1 MKIKNPIV
9 RGFYPDPSVCAAN
22 GKYYMACSSFEYFP
36 GVPIF
41 ESEDLVNWKQIGHCL
56 TRPSQVELAGVRSSG
71 GVFAPTIRYHEGT
84 FYMVTNNNSYNKNF
98 YVKTNDIYGEWS
110 DPFIVDQEG
119 IDPSL
124 FFENGKVYFT
134 SNGSDAE
141 GRGCILQCEID
152 VETGERLTESR
163 PIWHGSGGRYLE
175 SPHLYKFGDWY
186 YIMVA
191 EGGTEYG
198 HMVTYAKGKTPYG
211 PFEGYPSN
219 PVLTN
224 RNLGGNQSQ
233 IQGIGHGDL
242 IQDAKGRTFMVTL
255 GFRQQ
260 GMWMPFHQLGREVF
274 LSPIF
279 WQEDGWFTAGDNGTV
294 QDVMEMDID
303 AAEQQEGIYDVTFQ
317 LLGEDSPRWCH
328 LREYEPENYR
338 FLKKADLED
347 TYGKKDRD
355 ANNTGA
361 DAIVGVRLR
370 GNAHTLE
377 ETECPTFLGVR
388 QSEFYTQL
396 SVEVSGA
403 ADEAGVTYYLCE
415 DHHYDLVLRNDEAGD
430 VVAGDTMAGDT
441 VAGDIV
447 AGGSMRKVALHLCCG
462 DLKMDVKTIAI
473 PKEQTSVLLEITSTP
488 EEYYFYAT
496 IAGEKIYMGKARSK
510 YLTSEVAGGFTG
522 VVMGMYAINHWNE
535 EKWAQFTNLNWV
547 QNHEK

>member
-22 GKYYMACSSFEYFP
+22 GKYYMVCSSFEYFP
-36 GVPIF
+36 GVPLF

-56 TRPSQVELAGVRSSG
+56 TRPSQVELSGVRSSG

-98 YVKTNDIYGEWS
+98 YIKTEDIYGEWS
-110 DPFIVDQEG
+110 DPFVVDQEG

-124 FFENGKVYFT
+124 YFEDGKVYFT

-152 VETGERLTESR
+152 IETGERLTESR

-175 SPHLYKFGDWY
+175 SPHLYKFGEWY

-211 PFEGYPSN
+211 PFESYPFN

-224 RNLGGNQSQ
+224 RNLGGNQNS

-242 IQDAKGRTFMVTL
+242 ISDDKGRTFMVTL

-274 LSPIF
+274 LAPVY
-279 WQEDGWFTAGDNGTV
+279 WQEDGWFTAGINGTV
-294 QDVMEMDID
+294 EEEMEMDID
-303 AAEQQEGIYDVTFQ
+303 AAPQQEGCYDVSFHAM
-317 LLGEDSPRWCH
+317 GEDSPRWCH
-328 LREYEPENYR
+328 LREYAPQNYH
-338 FLKKADLED
+338 FLKKVTEND
-347 TYGKKDRD
+347 K
-355 ANNTGA
+355 NNTN
-361 DAIVGVRLR
+361 DEITGVRLC
-370 GNAHTLE
+370 GNKHTLE

-388 QSEFYTQL
+388 QSEFHTEL
-396 SVEVSGA
+396 SVEVSGE
-403 ADEAGVTYYLCE
+403 ADEAGITYYLCE
-415 DHHYDLVLRNDEAGD
+415 DHHYDLVVRNSTIEDDAIACEINNSVIGNSVGDREQCGLRKT
-430 VVAGDTMAGDT
+430 VV
-441 VAGDIV
+441 
-447 AGGSMRKVALHLCCG
+447 LHLCCG
-462 DLKMDVKTIAI
+462 DLKMDVKAVEI
-473 PKEQTSVLLEITSTP
+473 PLQQDTVLLEITSTP
-488 EEYYFYAT
+488 EEYFFYAT
-496 IAGEKIYMGKARSK
+496 VAGEKIYMGKARSK

-522 VVMGMYAINHWNE
+522 VVMGMYAINHQNDNQ
-535 EKWAQFTNLNWV
+535 WAQFTNLNWV
-547 QNHEK
+547 QKHENM